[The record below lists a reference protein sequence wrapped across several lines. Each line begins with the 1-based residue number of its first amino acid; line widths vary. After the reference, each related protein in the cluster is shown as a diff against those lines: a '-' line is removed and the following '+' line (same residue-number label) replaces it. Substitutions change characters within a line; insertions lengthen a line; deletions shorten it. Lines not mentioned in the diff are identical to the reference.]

1 MRAVRNG
8 GGMPVNRG
16 GRVRR
21 GSAVMAA
28 MPSAP
33 VRRIPR
39 TDEEIERAAAEDDDA
54 RLATAEEL
62 ADARRAYQTPGKVQI
77 TLRLDAAVV
86 DAYKATGKGWQTRL
100 TAVLVADVAIRTSDD
115 IADALERAAQQ
126 ALALAT
132 KLRIASHR
140 A

>member
-1 MRAVRNG
+1 
-8 GGMPVNRG
+8 MPVNRG

-21 GSAVMAA
+21 GSAVVAA

-33 VRRIPR
+33 VQRIPR

-62 ADARRAYQTPGKVQI
+62 ADARRAYQMPGKVQI

-100 TAVLVADVAIRTSDD
+100 NAVLAADVAIRTSDD

>member
-1 MRAVRNG
+1 
-8 GGMPVNRG
+8 MPVNRG
-16 GRVRR
+16 GEVRR
-21 GSAVMAA
+21 GSAPLAA

-39 TDEEIERAAAEDDDA
+39 TDEEIERAAAEDYDA

-62 ADARRAYQTPGKVQI
+62 ADARRAYQMPGKVQI
-77 TLRLDAAVV
+77 TLRLDATVV

-100 TAVLVADVAIRTSDD
+100 NAVLAADVAIRTSDD
-115 IADALERAAQQ
+115 IADAIERAAQQ

-132 KLRIASHR
+132 KLRIASHKE
-140 A
+140 

>member
-1 MRAVRNG
+1 
-8 GGMPVNRG
+8 MPVNRG

-21 GSAVMAA
+21 GSAVVAA

-33 VRRIPR
+33 VQRIPR

-62 ADARRAYQTPGKVQI
+62 ADARRAYQMPGKVQI

-100 TAVLVADVAIRTSDD
+100 NAVLAADVAIRTSDD

-126 ALALAT
+126 ALALAA